1 MTTTK
6 TFIYSH
12 TIGFLAGT
20 GRGFTNPVDLAIN
33 SQGIIYVLNR
43 AGPETPIRLPSKRVS
58 MCTLDEDFLGEFGT
72 GGTGDGEFWWP
83 SSIAI
88 DSQDRVYV
96 ADEGLQRITIFTKD
110 GEYLGKW
117 GEKGSAD
124 GQLEYPS
131 SLAFDAEDNLYL
143 TDSGNHRVQKFT
155 RDGEFISAWG
165 QRGSGSGQFEGPW
178 GLALVNTG
186 AGAGDVY
193 ISDWG
198 NDRIQRYDTTGRLI
212 EEFGGLPEGDAI
224 HRPAGLAVDGE
235 GNIYV
240 ADWGNERV
248 KVLGPDGRLLASLR
262 GESVD
267 SKWAADYFDANL
279 EEGRLRYEADLEPEL
294 DPPGRRDRE
303 ISAGVEKYFWGPTAV
318 KLDGQGRLY
327 VADSLRHRL
336 QIYRMD

>member
-6 TFIYSH
+6 TFTYSH
-12 TIGFLAGT
+12 TIGFLAAT
-20 GRGFTNPVDLAIN
+20 GRGFLNPVDLAIN
-33 SQGIIYVLNR
+33 SQGVLYVLNR
-43 AGPETPIRLPSKRVS
+43 AGPETPVRLPSKRVS
-58 MCTLDEDFLGEFGT
+58 ICTLDEEFLGEFGT

-96 ADEGLQRITIFTKD
+96 ADEGLQRITIFNKD

-117 GEKGSAD
+117 GQKGTGE

-131 SLAFDAEDNLYL
+131 CLAFDTDDNLWM

-155 RDGEFISAWG
+155 RDGEFIAAWG

-178 GLALVNTG
+178 GLALPDTG
-186 AGAGDVY
+186 SGTGDVY

-198 NDRIQRYDTTGRLI
+198 NDRIQRYDTSGNLI
-212 EEFGGLPEGDAI
+212 EEFGGLLDGDAI

-248 KVLGPDGRLLASLR
+248 KVIGPDGSLLASLR

-267 SKWAADYFDANL
+267 SKWAADYFAVNP
-279 EEGRLRYEADLEPEL
+279 EEGKLRSEADLYPEL

-303 ISAGVEKYFWGPTAV
+303 ISAGVEGYFWGPTAV
-318 KLDGQGRLY
+318 KLDGQGHVY

>member
-6 TFIYSH
+6 SFTYSH

-33 SQGIIYVLNR
+33 SQGVIYVLNR
-43 AGPETPIRLPSKRVS
+43 AGPETPIRLPSKRIS

-72 GGTGDGEFWWP
+72 GGTGDGDFWWP

-88 DSQDRVYV
+88 DRQDRVYV
-96 ADEGLQRITIFTKD
+96 ADEGLQRVTIFDKD
-110 GEYLGKW
+110 GQFLSKW
-117 GEKGSAD
+117 GEKGSGD

-131 SLAFDAEDNLYL
+131 SIAFDADDNLWM
-143 TDSGNHRVQKFT
+143 TDSGNHRVQKFSK
-155 RDGEFISAWG
+155 DGDFISAWG

-178 GLALVNTG
+178 GLALSDD
-186 AGAGDVY
+186 GDVY

-212 EEFGGLPEGDAI
+212 EEFGGLPEGEAI
-224 HRPAGLAVDGE
+224 HRPAGLTVDAE

-248 KVLGPDGRLLASLR
+248 KILRPDGSLLASLR
-262 GESVD
+262 GESID
-267 SKWAADYFDANL
+267 SKWAADYFDANP
-279 EEGRLRYEADLEPEL
+279 EEGRLRNEADLVPEL
-294 DPPGRRDRE
+294 DPPARRDRE
-303 ISAGVEKYFWGPTAV
+303 ISAGVESYFWGPTAV
-318 KLDGQGRLY
+318 KLDGQGRMY
-327 VADSLRHRL
+327 VADCLRHRL
-336 QIYRMD
+336 QIYETH

>member
-6 TFIYSH
+6 TFTYSH

-33 SQGIIYVLNR
+33 SQGVIFVLNR

-58 MCTLDEDFLGEFGT
+58 ICTLDEEFLGEFGT
-72 GGTGDGEFWWP
+72 GGTGDGDFWWP

-88 DSQDRVYV
+88 DRQDRVYI
-96 ADEGLQRITIFTKD
+96 ADEGLQRVSIFSKD
-110 GEYLGKW
+110 GEYLAKW
-117 GEKGSAD
+117 GEKGSGD

-131 SLAFDAEDNLYL
+131 NIAFDADDNLWM

-155 RDGEFISAWG
+155 SGGEFISAWG
-165 QRGSGSGQFEGPW
+165 QRGSGSGEFEGPW
-178 GLALVNTG
+178 GLALGGN
-186 AGAGDVY
+186 GDIYV
-193 ISDWG
+193 SDWG
-198 NDRIQRYDTTGRLI
+198 NDRIQRYDTAGKLI
-212 EEFGGLPEGDAI
+212 EEFSGFPDEDAI
-224 HRPAGLAVDGE
+224 HRPAGLAVDAE

-248 KVLGPDGRLLASLR
+248 KVLGPDGSLLASLR
-262 GESVD
+262 GESID

-279 EEGRLRYEADLEPEL
+279 EEGRLRNEADLEPIL
-294 DPPGRRDRE
+294 DPPARRNRE

-318 KLDGQGRLY
+318 KLDGQGRVY
-327 VADSLRHRL
+327 IADCLRHRI
-336 QIYRMD
+336 QIYRTD

>member
-6 TFIYSH
+6 TFTYSH
-12 TIGFLAGT
+12 TIGFLAAT

-33 SQGIIYVLNR
+33 SEGILYVLNR
-43 AGPETPIRLPSKRVS
+43 AGPETPVRLPSKRVS
-58 MCTLDEDFLGEFGT
+58 ICTLDEEYLGDFGT
-72 GGTGDGEFWWP
+72 GGIGDGEFWWP

-96 ADEGLQRITIFTKD
+96 ADEGLQRVTMFSKD

-117 GEKGSAD
+117 GEKGPGD

-131 SLAFDAEDNLYL
+131 SLAFDADDNLYL

-155 RDGEFISAWG
+155 SDGKSIAAWG
-165 QRGSGSGQFEGPW
+165 QWGSGSGQFEGPW
-178 GLALVNTG
+178 GLALGIT
-186 AGAGDVY
+186 GDVY
-193 ISDWG
+193 VSDWG

-212 EEFGGLPEGDAI
+212 EEFGGLSGGNAI
-224 HRPAGLAVDGE
+224 HRPAGLAVDGD

-248 KVLGPDGRLLASLR
+248 KVLAPDGSLLASLR
-262 GESVD
+262 GQSVD
-267 SKWAADYFDANL
+267 SKWAADYFEANP
-279 EEGRLRYEADLEPEL
+279 EEGRLRYAADLRPEI
-294 DPPGRRDRE
+294 DPPARRDRE
-303 ISAGVEKYFWGPTAV
+303 ISAGVESFFWGPTAV

-336 QIYRMD
+336 QIYETGG

>member
-6 TFIYSH
+6 TFTYSH
-12 TIGFLAGT
+12 TIGFLAAT

-33 SQGIIYVLNR
+33 SQGVLYVLNR

-58 MCTLDEDFLGEFGT
+58 MCTIDEEFLGEFGT

-88 DSQDRVYV
+88 DRQDRVYV
-96 ADEGLQRITIFTKD
+96 ADEGLQRVTIFSKD

-117 GEKGSAD
+117 GQKGTGE

-131 SLAFDAEDNLYL
+131 SLSFDNNDNLWM
-143 TDSGNHRVQKFT
+143 TDSGNHRVQRFT
-155 RDGEFISAWG
+155 SDGKFISAWG
-165 QRGSGSGQFEGPW
+165 QRGSGYGQFEAPW
-178 GLALVNTG
+178 GLALSDD
-186 AGAGDVY
+186 GDIYV
-193 ISDWG
+193 SDWG

-212 EEFGGLPEGDAI
+212 EEFGGLPQGDAI
-224 HRPAGLAVDGE
+224 HRPAGLAVDAE

-248 KVLGPDGRLLASLR
+248 KVLGPDGSLLASLR

-267 SKWAADYFDANL
+267 SKWAADYFDANP
-279 EEGRLRYEADLEPEL
+279 EEGRLRNEADLEPEL
-294 DPPGRRDRE
+294 DPPARRDRE
-303 ISAGVEKYFWGPTAV
+303 ISAGVERFFWGPTAV
-318 KLDGQGRLY
+318 KLDGQGCLY
-327 VADSLRHRL
+327 VVDCLRHRL
-336 QIYRMD
+336 QIYRID